1 VTTVLQDRPEML
13 VPIRSYPSADGL
25 DPVTFSGIKWKIWE
39 AARAATAAPVYFK
52 PFEIA
57 GRRFVDAGVGYNNP
71 SIEVYHEITKEIPEY
86 KDQRIACFVSIGTGV
101 GEPRPAPGIRERSGS
116 ILTRGADLIQ
126 YLSNI
131 ASATEKINQE
141 MRRTYMRDG

>member
-1 VTTVLQDRPEML
+1 ML

-39 AARAATAAPVYFK
+39 AARAATAYFQ

-57 GRRFVDAGVGYNNP
+57 GRIFVDAGVSHNTGVSYNNP
-71 SIEVYHEITKEIPEY
+71 SVEVYHEITKEIPEY